1 MERKLMASFKGSE
14 SPMKINI
21 NSVAE
26 HKSGKVLVTNT
37 SELVEIIINE
47 KEDIKFLITID
58 SENLV
63 RAWSIKNNSTTYSY
77 KLPMK

>member
-1 MERKLMASFKGSE
+1 MASFKGSE
-14 SPMKINI
+14 SPTKINI
-21 NSVAE
+21 NSVVE

-63 RAWSIKNNSTTYSY
+63 RA
-77 KLPMK
+77 

>member
-1 MERKLMASFKGSE
+1 MASFKGAE
-14 SPMKINI
+14 SQEKKKLNAVSD
-21 NSVAE
+21 N
-26 HKSGKVLVTNT
+26 KNGRVLVTNT
-37 SELVEIIINE
+37 SELVEIIVNE

-63 RAWSIKNNSTTYSY
+63 RAWSIKNSSTTYSY